1 MSYAWLFS
9 ELWDLVQITCFLG
22 LLFRL
27 QNWLKLEDLSI
38 LHSLLLLVG
47 LGKTPDAISITAIQL
62 PTLSEVLAEVILI
75 LRTQKK
81 YIRREICKYNLEA
94 YELNTDK
101 LNSLFLELKMMTDPL
116 EVDYI
121 VYELFKPLFSLFYSL
136 FKLKIYVV

>member
-47 LGKTPDAISITAIQL
+47 LGKTPDAISIFAI
-62 PTLSEVLAEVILI
+62 
-75 LRTQKK
+75 
-81 YIRREICKYNLEA
+81 
-94 YELNTDK
+94 
-101 LNSLFLELKMMTDPL
+101 
-116 EVDYI
+116 
-121 VYELFKPLFSLFYSL
+121 
-136 FKLKIYVV
+136 